1 MKEEQFYEKTYFVIG
16 TCSFHGSDVPRRM
29 RRRWNHNGN
38 HSGGR
43 RW

>member
-16 TCSFHGSDVPRRM
+16 TCNFHGSDVPRRM

-43 RW
+43 R